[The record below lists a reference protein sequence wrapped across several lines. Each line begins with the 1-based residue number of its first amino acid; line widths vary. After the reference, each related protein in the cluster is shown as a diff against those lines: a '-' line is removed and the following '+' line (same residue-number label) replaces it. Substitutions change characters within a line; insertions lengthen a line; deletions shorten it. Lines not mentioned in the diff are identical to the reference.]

1 MIYLAFAI
9 WMMLILLAGMML
21 YRFWTRLLGHRL
33 VDWLLLPG
41 TGVSELAYANGLLL
55 TGRPAAGGII
65 SRAGNSY
72 APGQVPTGK
81 YAWAISAI
89 ASLVAL
95 AGGCAVMVLVAE
107 SFGRDILFHFFLP
120 WSESLPT
127 ELPGGLEVLSQQG
140 KLIAL
145 LTKALWQQDWLDW
158 RTGAFVYLSIC
169 LAVRLGVV
177 RHDWRVALASEAGL
191 LGLLAGLG
199 ALGVDVQ
206 GPMEDAWPLLSYIWT
221 LLLSLLALTLL
232 LRGII
237 DAVHIIRS
245 KSARRESNYDE

>member
-1 MIYLAFAI
+1 MIHLAFAI
-9 WMMLILLAGMML
+9 WMMLILLMGMVL
-21 YRFWTRLLGHRL
+21 YRLWTRLLGHRL

-41 TGVSELAYANGLLL
+41 TVVSELAYANGLLL
-55 TGRPAAGGII
+55 MGRPAAGGII
-65 SRAGNSY
+65 SHAGNSY

-81 YAWAISAI
+81 YAWAVSAI

-95 AGGCAVMVLVAE
+95 IGSCAVAVLVAK
-107 SFGRDILFHFFLP
+107 SLGRGVLVHFVLP
-120 WSESLPT
+120 WNETLPT
-127 ELPGGLEVLSQQG
+127 ELPRDLRFLSQQG
-140 KLIAL
+140 RLVGL
-145 LTKALWQQDWLDW
+145 LARSLWQQDWLDW

-177 RHDWRVALASEAGL
+177 RHDWRVALASGAGL

-199 ALGVDVQ
+199 ALGVDVA

-232 LRGII
+232 IRGAI
-237 DAVHIIRS
+237 DAMHIVRS
-245 KSARRESNYDE
+245 KSAGREANYDE